1 MKNKFHIFYLVFFS
15 IFFTK
20 SFAENIIITAKNIS
34 LDKNDNTS
42 IFQDEVIIETQNKII
57 KSDFA
62 KYDRKKGHILLEKN
76 ITIEDE
82 KKNKLFTNFA
92 EYNQIDEKFKT
103 KGETKIITEEKYL
116 LEGQDL
122 LIDYKKKIIK
132 SDKESILVDQEGNKV
147 LIENFEFSVDTSIFK
162 SIGRIIIED
171 TKKNTYEFT
180 QVYIDTKKKEIL
192 GTDSKIFLNNES
204 FKISSKNN
212 PRVFSNTV
220 NIKKDKSTF
229 EKSIFTICQYREND
243 KCPPWTIQSKKML
256 HDSIKKT
263 IYYDNAI
270 VKVYDIPIFYFPKL
284 SHPDPSVKRRSGF
297 LVPSMY
303 DTKNLGSGISIPYFF
318 DLGVDKNFTITNRLY
333 VTENPLILGEYHQAY
348 QNASLLTDFG
358 YTDGY
363 KNTNTKK
370 KAGKKSHFFTRFAK
384 NFKNENNFVSNFEI
398 NFQEVSNDKY
408 LKLYKVDSNL
418 VDYNFETLE
427 NSIKFTHEKD
437 DLFLGINT
445 SIYET
450 LKGDYEDKY
459 EYVLPEI
466 TLDKNLFYNEN
477 LGSLNVQTNYKVHNY
492 DTNKLTNFLVN
503 DFNFETNNKILN
515 NIFNTKILANIK
527 NINYESKNVDL
538 YKDDPTS
545 ELFGSLGFLSEI
557 NLQKFTDNSIH
568 LLKPKMLLR
577 YAPGSMRKETS
588 GERLSTNSAF
598 SLDRISN
605 INNYETGISGTLG
618 FDFKIKKDNKTKFD
632 FSVAQIVNEKEN
644 KKMSD
649 ISSLNE
655 KLSDVV
661 GESSYSL
668 SDKFKLN
675 YSYSIDQ
682 NYKDFNYND
691 IGASYQNGPLDIKF
705 NYLNE
710 NKHIGDQDY
719 FKTEINI
726 KNKDNGLLSFATKR
740 NLITNSSEFYD
751 LSYEYMNDCLRAGLV
766 YRREFYN
773 DSEIDPEDSLMFK
786 ITLVPFGNLDSPK
799 LD

>member
-1 MKNKFHIFYLVFFS
+1 MKNKFYIFYLIFS

-34 LDKNDNTS
+34 LDKNNNTS
-42 IFQDEVIIETQNKII
+42 IFQDEVIVETQNKII

-62 KYDRKKGHILLEKN
+62 KYDRKNGYLLLEKN
-76 ITIEDE
+76 ITIENE
-82 KKNKLFTNFA
+82 KNNKLFKNFL
-92 EYNQIDEKFKT
+92 EYYEIYEKFKT

-122 LIDYKKKIIK
+122 LIDSKKKIIK
-132 SDKESILVDQEGNKV
+132 SDKDSILEDQEGNKV
-147 LIENFEFSVDTSIFK
+147 LIENFEYSVDTSIFK
-162 SIGRIIIED
+162 SIGRVIIED

-297 LVPSMY
+297 LVPSIY
-303 DTKNLGSGISIPYFF
+303 NTRNLGSGISIPYFF

-348 QNASLLTDFG
+348 QNGSLLTDFG

-370 KAGKKSHFFTRFAK
+370 RAGKKSHFFTRFAK

-398 NFQEVSNDKY
+398 NLQEVSNDKY
-408 LKLYKVDSNL
+408 LKLYRVDSNL
-418 VDYNFETLE
+418 VNYNDETLE

-450 LKGDYEDKY
+450 LKSDYEDKY

-503 DFNFETNNKILN
+503 DFNFESNNKILS
-515 NIFNTKILANIK
+515 NIFNTKILANLK

-577 YAPGSMRKETS
+577 YAPGSMRKEKR
-588 GERLSTNSAF
+588 GERLSAKSAF
-598 SLDRISN
+598 RVDRISN

-618 FDFKIKKDNKTKFD
+618 FDFKIKNDNKTKFD

-649 ISSLNE
+649 KSSLNE

-675 YSYSIDQ
+675 YNYSIDQ

-766 YRREFYN
+766 YRRSF
-773 DSEIDPEDSLMFK
+773 IMTQKLILK
-786 ITLVPFGNLDSPK
+786 IH
-799 LD
+799 